1 MLVLRLE
8 ARLFYGNATPVRD
21 RIKTL
26 VGAADPVPR
35 AVILEAGAIHRL
47 DITSAEMLT
56 QLLCD
61 LRAAGIGFA
70 LADVRLPVIDVA
82 RRAGL
87 LKQLGPE
94 HVFPTIDEA
103 VQHMAP

>member
-1 MLVLRLE
+1 MLRLE

-56 QLLCD
+56 QLTCD

-87 LKQLGPE
+87 LKQLGPD